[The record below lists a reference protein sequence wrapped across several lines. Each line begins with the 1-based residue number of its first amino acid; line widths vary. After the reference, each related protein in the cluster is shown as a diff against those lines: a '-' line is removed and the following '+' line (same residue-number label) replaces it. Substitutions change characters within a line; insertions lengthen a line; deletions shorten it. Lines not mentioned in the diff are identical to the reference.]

1 MFLTILSYYNLLLF
15 YFLFDFLFTDRYG
28 KNREEVFKPNNVDH
42 PHVLSFIVDLMDQ
55 KGTQIPW
62 KGTQDSFG
70 DAAMQMLICGIKEHG
85 YGIHIF
91 PALKTVSKSANLII
105 YAIDTVIEKWRQRHG
120 YYPTYIYIQIDG
132 GAENANR

>member
-1 MFLTILSYYNLLLF
+1 
-15 YFLFDFLFTDRYG
+15 
-28 KNREEVFKPNNVDH
+28 
-42 PHVLSFIVDLMDQ
+42 MDQ
-55 KGTQIPW
+55 KGCQLPW

-85 YGIHIF
+85 DGIHIF

-105 YAIDTVIEKWRQRHG
+105 YAIDTVIEKWRKRHG

>member
-1 MFLTILSYYNLLLF
+1 MNIGFLII
-15 YFLFDFLFTDRYG
+15 DRYG
-28 KNREEVFKPNNVDH
+28 KNREEVYKPSNLEH
-42 PHVLSFIVDLMDQ
+42 PHTLSFIVDLMDQ
-55 KGTQIPW
+55 KGCQLPW

-105 YAIDTVIEKWRQRHG
+105 YAIDTVIERWRQRHG
-120 YYPTYIYIQIDG
+120 YYPTNIFIQIDG

>member
-1 MFLTILSYYNLLLF
+1 
-15 YFLFDFLFTDRYG
+15 
-28 KNREEVFKPNNVDH
+28 
-42 PHVLSFIVDLMDQ
+42 MDQ
-55 KGTQIPW
+55 KGTQLPW

-105 YAIDTVIEKWRQRHG
+105 YAIDTVIEKWRKRHG
-120 YYPTYIYIQIDG
+120 YYLTYIFIQIDG
-132 GAENANR
+132 GAENANRSFFVMLYNLLLQYISYSGGLFIVANTLFKSDFVES